1 MAKAAIKKVQSNGRR
16 SFDFT
21 RDSLSVEKR
30 TVDLAFSSEEPYER
44 WYGKEILGHSKEEVD
59 MTRIQNGAS
68 LLWNHDSNQLIGV
81 VEKAAIGS
89 DKVGRATVRF
99 GNSEKAKQVFQDVQ
113 DGICTKVSVGY
124 RINSMEMIECEGGD
138 PDDCEDAT
146 YRATSWTPYE
156 LSMVSIPADDT
167 VGVGR
172 SDASESNEIEI
183 QTKGQNMKRNLLLE
197 AAAAG
202 AAVGGA
208 GGGTATDDKGVHAAA
223 IVKSREEA
231 RKEEQDRC
239 RKIISLGTKHRMVDE
254 ANVAVDKGTRYE
266 EFSDQVL
273 DEISKRGD
281 KKDEVSEGA
290 DLGDFGKKSLGDLI
304 IESDQYRALAKRG
317 KGWLKANQGVSLQ
330 GEFKAPLHSRAT
342 LTQSV
347 SGLTKY
353 ERPSELILVGQQPLY
368 VAQLFAPGT
377 TENTTVRHS
386 QEDTWTNAATAL
398 AEEGTYQ
405 ELSWDLSEVD
415 TGVKKVGVLGRVTD
429 EQLEDSEQIAQYVN
443 NRVPFAVMQL
453 EDQHC
458 ITGSGNANQLK
469 GILNQTGIL
478 TMSCNAVSAPAD
490 AVFKAMTKVASLSF
504 FAPDFILMNPFDY
517 ENFKLTKDS
526 SGQYYA
532 GGPFTGPYGIG
543 GYANVGIMWGLPVVQ
558 TTAMT
563 RGTAIVGA
571 FRLGGQ
577 LWRRRGINVQTSNSD
592 ASDFANGRQALRAD
606 VRDILAVYRPAA
618 FCTVTD
624 IPAP

>member
-1 MAKAAIKKVQSNGRR
+1 MAKAAIKKVQSEGRR
-16 SFDFT
+16 SFDFKK
-21 RDSLSVEKR
+21 DSLNAEKR
-30 TVDLAFSSEEPYER
+30 TADLAFSSEEPYER
-44 WYGKEILGHSKEEVD
+44 WYGKEILGHSSNEVD

-68 LLWNHDSNQLIGV
+68 LLWNHNPNELIGV

-124 RINSMEMIECEGGD
+124 RINAMEMIECEGGD
-138 PDDCEDAT
+138 PEDCEDAT

-156 LSMVSIPADDT
+156 ISMVSIPADDT

-172 SDASESNEIEI
+172 SEASESNEIEI
-183 QTKGQNMKRNLLLE
+183 TTKGKNMKRNLLLDH
-197 AAAAG
+197 AGTG

-208 GGGTATDDKGVHAAA
+208 GGGTATEDKGAQAAA

-254 ANVAVDKGTRYE
+254 ANKAVDKGTRYE
-266 EFSDQVL
+266 EFSEEVL

-281 KKDEVSEGA
+281 KPDQVSEGA
-290 DLGDFGKKSLGDLI
+290 DLGDFGKKSLGDLF
-304 IESDQYRALAKRG
+304 IESDQYKEMAKRG
-317 KGWLKANQGVSLQ
+317 KGWSKTRGIIVQ
-330 GEFKAPLHSRAT
+330 GEFQAPLQTRTT
-342 LTQSV
+342 LTQAV

-353 ERPSELILVGQQPLY
+353 ERPSELVLVGQQPLY
-368 VAQLFAPGT
+368 VAQLFAQGT

-386 QEDTWTNAATAL
+386 QEDTWTNSATAL

-405 ELSWDLSEVD
+405 EVAFDLSEVD
-415 TGVKKVGVLGRVTD
+415 TGVKKIGMVGRVTD
-429 EQLEDSEQIAQYVN
+429 EQLEDSQQLAQYVN
-443 NRVPFAVMQL
+443 QRVPFGVMQL

-458 ITGSGNANQLK
+458 ITGSGNTNQLK
-469 GILNQTGIL
+469 GILNVTGIL
-478 TMSCNAVSAPAD
+478 TQSCNAVSVPAD
-490 AVFKAMTKVASLSF
+490 AIFKAITKVSSLSF
-504 FAPDFILMNPFDY
+504 FSPDFILMNPFDY
-517 ENFKLTKDS
+517 ENFKLTKDG

-532 GGPFTGPYGIG
+532 GGPFAGPYGVG
-543 GYANVGIMWGLPVVQ
+543 GFSNVGMMWGLPVVQ

-571 FRLGGQ
+571 FRLGAQ
-577 LWRRRGINVQTSNSD
+577 LWRRRGINVQTTNSD
-592 ASDFANGRQALRAD
+592 GTDFINGRQCVRAD
-606 VRDILAVYRPAA
+606 VRDILAFYRPAA

-624 IPAP
+624 IPNLI